1 MAILTIQL
9 TEQQLGKL
17 QDLSAVQN
25 IPIEKLVNQI
35 IDNWLN
41 ISKSPILDLEEK
53 KKRLFSVAGK
63 YGSGL
68 RDVAAKHDKY
78 LAEDFDR

>member
-1 MAILTIQL
+1 MATLTIHL

-17 QDLSAVQN
+17 QDLSAMQS

-41 ISKSPILDLEEK
+41 ISKSSILDPEER
-53 KKRLFSVAGK
+53 KKRIFSIAGK

-68 RDVAAKHDKY
+68 RDVAANHDKY
-78 LAEDFDR
+78 LAEDFE